1 MKQCPVCEKTYDDN
15 MRFCQTD
22 GTALVEKAAEPPPE
36 PVDPYKTMVAS
47 KADIAAAI
55 PPLASSQPPQPS
67 APAIP
72 EPSVPSSIEDEI
84 LEIPRASDPNKTQVV
99 TEAELR
105 AEMERFPSEE
115 RLIEIPPA
123 TDDAP
128 SDIPITGDAAG
139 SPPPSPFST
148 PSAVKD
154 DEPGPAN
161 FPTSPP
167 IPSPFAP
174 HPPASDVSQPE
185 PEAPVPAFV
194 EPEPAVNPFEQPAAS
209 APLAQAEFDPASS
222 PEPNMQNPQNFG
234 QQQFTPPAAGG
245 GQNSTLAIISLVCGI
260 LGLTVCCGSFV
271 VSLVAIV
278 LGFMARGK
286 ANSDPASYGGAGLA
300 LAGIITGALGLLGS
314 LVVIALYFFGFA
326 ASMMQNM

>member
-1 MKQCPVCEKTYDDN
+1 MKKCPVCEREYDDN

-22 GTALVEKAAEPPPE
+22 GTALVEKVEEKPPE

-55 PPLASSQPPQPS
+55 PPLQSSQPPG
-67 APAIP
+67 AP
-72 EPSVPSSIEDEI
+72 EPSIPTPLENEV
-84 LEIPRASDPNKTQVV
+84 LEIPPAADPNKTQVV
-99 TEAELR
+99 SEAELR
-105 AEMERFPSEE
+105 AEMERYSADEKV
-115 RLIEIPPA
+115 IDITPA
-123 TDDAP
+123 TEDAP
-128 SDIPITGDAAG
+128 SEIPISGDPSAM
-139 SPPPSPFST
+139 PPPSPFSV
-148 PSAVKD
+148 PNEPPA

-167 IPSPFAP
+167 IPSPFGGKP
-174 HPPASDVSQPE
+174 PE
-185 PEAPVPAFV
+185 PEMTSSEPEPSSPAFM
-194 EPEPAVNPFEQPAAS
+194 EPEPAINPFEQQAAS
-209 APLAQAEFDPASS
+209 APLEQAEFNPAST

-260 LGLTVCCGSFV
+260 LGLTVCCGSFI

-286 ANSDPASYGGAGLA
+286 AGSDPAHYGGSGLA

-326 ASMMQNM
+326 ASLMQNM